1 MFYEKRLIESLEK
14 KFSLKENIESVYKN
28 CQIIENEDGLYS
40 IIYKG
45 IEVADNFKNIKSAKV
60 AIDQEMET
68 WPNDPWGQGM
78 LDENLN
84 INENIKDDI
93 KKEKVYQDVKKFLFD
108 EIKYSIQNMFQVW
121 DIEDKVP
128 EYNVEWCSE
137 IPVLPQ
143 DADDRYIS
151 AIADNICK
159 ALFYYYK

>member
-1 MFYEKRLIESLEK
+1 MSLVKRMTESLNVK
-14 KFSLKENIESVYKN
+14 I
-28 CQIIENEDGLYS
+28 NEDYNWNKIS
-40 IIYKG
+40 Y
-45 IEVADNFKNIKSAKV
+45 
-60 AIDQEMET
+60 
-68 WPNDPWGQGM
+68 
-78 LDENLN
+78 
-84 INENIKDDI
+84 DDI

-108 EIKYSIQNMFQVW
+108 NIENSIQNMFQVW

-128 EYNVEWCSE
+128 EYNGEWCSE

>member
-1 MFYEKRLIESLEK
+1 MSRIVESLYEKYEL
-14 KFSLKENIESVYKN
+14 
-28 CQIIENEDGLYS
+28 NEDTNSNNISYDE
-40 IIYKG
+40 
-45 IEVADNFKNIKSAKV
+45 IEQKN
-60 AIDQEMET
+60 
-68 WPNDPWGQGM
+68 
-78 LDENLN
+78 
-84 INENIKDDI
+84 
-93 KKEKVYQDVKKFLFD
+93 VYQDVKKFLFD

-121 DIEDKVP
+121 DINEKVP